1 MGACLFGMVIWVDCF
16 AILERDFL
24 GKEVGVDVVM
34 EVVIEVVVVEA
45 VDVVQAGFFCLFQAW
60 LFGEDSGCKSGDGG
74 CVWGGGV
81 SVVEV
86 VSGVGMGVGVGGA
99 AIEEMVW

>member
-34 EVVIEVVVVEA
+34 KVVIEVVVVEA
-45 VDVVQAGFFCLFQAW
+45 VDVVQAGFFVFFRHGCLGKIVGARVVMEVV
-60 LFGEDSGCKSGDGG
+60 FGVVVL
-74 CVWGGGV
+74 VWWRW
-81 SVVEV
+81 SVVWEWVWELV
-86 VSGVGMGVGVGGA
+86 VQQ
-99 AIEEMVW
+99 

>member
-45 VDVVQAGFFCLFQAW
+45 VDVVQAGFFVFFRHGCLGKIVGARVVMEVV
-60 LFGEDSGCKSGDGG
+60 FGVLVL
-74 CVWGGGV
+74 VWWRW
-81 SVVEV
+81 SVVWEWMWELV
-86 VSGVGMGVGVGGA
+86 VQQ
-99 AIEEMVW
+99 